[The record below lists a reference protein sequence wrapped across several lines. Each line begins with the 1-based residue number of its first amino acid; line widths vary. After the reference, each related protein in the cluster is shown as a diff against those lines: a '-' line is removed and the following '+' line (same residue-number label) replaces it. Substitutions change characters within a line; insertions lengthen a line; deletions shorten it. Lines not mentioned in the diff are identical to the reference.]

1 MNKKFIILVIILVS
15 IALIGLMTIQVYWI
29 RNAVLVKEVAFARS
43 VEEAL
48 SVVVFKLE
56 KMEMAEKLKRQIE
69 FTSSGP
75 EYYLSLDSINKGFFD
90 EFSKV
95 NSRAGLA
102 QFAQKSNLTQQIID
116 YMMDIR
122 KVKPIKERINESI
135 LDSLI
140 DVELQVTGIRTT
152 FEYGVFNI
160 PGNKMVFQKTGK
172 YPSQLLNIEKSYQF
186 ALFPG
191 DIQGSK
197 NFLIVY
203 FPNERNFLLGQMASL
218 LLVSVG
224 FILIIIFAFFFTVT
238 TVFKQKKLSEMRSD
252 FINNMTHE
260 FKTPISTISLAC
272 EALKDKDIVKTE
284 SLFDNY
290 IGIISEENTRLKS
303 MAEKVLQTA
312 IIDKGELKLR
322 KEWVDFN
329 EIIREAVKKINIQV
343 KNKGGQVLLDLNT
356 ENVKLKADR
365 MHLMNVILNL
375 IENANKYN
383 LTNPEILISS
393 YESDLGVHIHIQ
405 DNGIGISKN
414 NQKKIFDKLYRVPT
428 GNIHNFKGF
437 GLGLSYVKA
446 IVDKHDGNVSV
457 TSELNKG
464 TTFKIFLP
472 FGDLNK

>member
-1 MNKKFIILVIILVS
+1 MNRKFIILVIILVS
-15 IALIGLMTIQVYWI
+15 IALVGLMFIQVYWI
-29 RNAVLVKEVAFARS
+29 RNAVVVKEVVFGRS

-48 SVVVFKLE
+48 SNVVFKLE
-56 KMEMAEKLKRQIE
+56 MMEMSEKLRRQKE
-69 FTSSGP
+69 FTSSTPGK
-75 EYYLSLDSINKGFFD
+75 LRIDSINHISFEKFK
-90 EFSKV
+90 SVKT
-95 NSRAGLA
+95 RAGLEK
-102 QFAQKSNLTQQIID
+102 FAEDSRFNQQIIE
-116 YMMDIR
+116 YWMKVR
-122 KVKPIKERINESI
+122 KVIPIKERMSETI

-140 DVELQVTGIRTT
+140 DVELQATGIRTN
-152 FEYGVFNI
+152 FEYGVYNI
-160 PGNKMVFQKTGK
+160 SGNKMVFQKTGK
-172 YPSQLLNIEKSYQF
+172 YPSQLLSDESYKF
-186 ALFPG
+186 ALFPR
-191 DIQGSK
+191 DMQGSK

-203 FPNERNFLLGQMASL
+203 FPNERNFLLGQLASL

-224 FILIIIFAFFFTVT
+224 FILIIIFAFFFTVS
-238 TVFKQKKLSEMRSD
+238 TVFKQKKLSEMRND

-290 IGIISEENTRLKS
+290 IGIIGEENTRLKS

-322 KEWVDFN
+322 KEWVDLN
-329 EIIREAVKKINIQV
+329 EIIREAVKKMNFQV
-343 KNKGGQVLLDLNT
+343 EKKGGQILLDLNT
-356 ENVKLKADR
+356 DNVKLKADR
-365 MHLMNVILNL
+365 MHLMNLILNL

-383 LTNPEILISS
+383 LGNPEILISTD
-393 YESDLGVHIHIQ
+393 ETDFGVNIQIQ

-446 IVDKHDGNVSV
+446 IVDKHNGNVGVS
-457 TSELNKG
+457 SELNKG

-472 FGDLNK
+472 FGDINK